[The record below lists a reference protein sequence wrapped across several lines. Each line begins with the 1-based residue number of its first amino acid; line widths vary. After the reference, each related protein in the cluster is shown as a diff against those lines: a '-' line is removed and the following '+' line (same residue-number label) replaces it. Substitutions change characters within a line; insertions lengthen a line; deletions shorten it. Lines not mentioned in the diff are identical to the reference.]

1 MAEVEAGSIKDSSKL
16 NQNISPSSNLLDGL
30 MFFYLFAILRLV
42 LSQWL
47 FILGA
52 SVYGAD

>member
-30 MFFYLFAILRLV
+30 MFFLPVRNSQAGFIAMAIYP
-42 LSQWL
+42 
-47 FILGA
+47 GC
-52 SVYGAD
+52 